1 MAVFETAKYI
11 DAEIDEYEGHPLI
24 NALPPINCERP
35 ANYTGLSLT
44 FHGNSFSTSTFAPL
58 SCSRQWAI

>member
-24 NALPPINCERP
+24 NALPPINSQKDTAVLIRRIPVVSAEEVALP
-35 ANYTGLSLT
+35 AQVT
-44 FHGNSFSTSTFAPL
+44 HE
-58 SCSRQWAI
+58 